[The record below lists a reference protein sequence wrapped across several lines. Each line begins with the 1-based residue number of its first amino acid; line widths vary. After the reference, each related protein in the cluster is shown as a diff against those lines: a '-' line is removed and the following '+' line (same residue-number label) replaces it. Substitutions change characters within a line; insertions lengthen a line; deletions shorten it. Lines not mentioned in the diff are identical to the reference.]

1 MKVGFYEAE
10 VTPPLGTG
18 IPGYF
23 FQRNAVA
30 VKQRLYV
37 KAMVVESGGAYAA
50 VLGVDALA
58 LPFNFPERV
67 RENVAKR
74 IPIDPYSIAMGA
86 THAHTSM
93 PVRPDQYADD
103 NVEEVAALMKIIV
116 RRAADAIVLAYQRLQ
131 EADAFYATTNV
142 DGIACVRNCVLKDG
156 QIRTNPSDFLDQV
169 VRTAAEPDPTLPLL
183 LFKDKQGNPIG
194 TLVSFACHHD
204 TVCTSEYSS
213 DYSGV
218 LARLL
223 KEQYGP
229 DFVSVFVSGF
239 SGDINH
245 ANFLL
250 KKPVTLTT
258 EQIGERLFRGYLEAA
273 NTAEKLTDDTVS
285 CKWDTLRATKR
296 DPGKEF
302 LDSVKVVMAGPE
314 PEVTYDEDGNRV
326 DKVSEPYSD
335 NQKYAAG
342 RTLLEWYDN
351 DEREKDI
358 PLLTIR
364 IGDFVL
370 YSTPGEPFCDYAKQL
385 RQLAPTDK
393 TLMMQLSHIGYPVSY
408 IPTPERF
415 LPYVY
420 ESAYYSAGFEP
431 ETGDN
436 MVAKLTEMAKSL
448 F

>member
-10 VTPPLGTG
+10 ITPPLGTG

-23 FQRNAVA
+23 FQRNAVD
-30 VKQRLYV
+30 VKQRLYA
-37 KAMVVESGGAYAA
+37 KAMMVEKDGVYAA
-50 VLGVDALA
+50 VLGLDALA

-74 IPIDPYSIAMGA
+74 LPIDPRCIAMGA
-86 THAHTSM
+86 THAHTGI

-103 NVEEVAALMKIIV
+103 NVDEVSAIMNMIV
-116 RRAADAIVLAYQRLQ
+116 RRAADAIVMAYKRLQ
-131 EADAFYATTNV
+131 EADAFYATTAV
-142 DGIACVRNCVLKDG
+142 DGIAYVRNCVLKNG
-156 QIRTNPSDFLDQV
+156 QIRTNPFDFLDEV
-169 VRTAAEPDPTLPLL
+169 VRTAAEPDPSLPLL
-183 LFKDKQGNPIG
+183 LFKDKQGNPLG

-223 KEQYGP
+223 KTKYGSE
-229 DFVSVFVSGF
+229 FVSVFVSGF
-239 SGDINH
+239 SGDINIC
-245 ANFLL
+245 NFLL
-250 KKPVTLTT
+250 KKPATLNT
-258 EQIGERLFRGYLEAA
+258 EQIGEKLFNGYCQAA
-273 NTAEKLTDDTVS
+273 ENATQLTDDTV
-285 CKWDTLRATKR
+285 KFQWDTLHATLR
-296 DPGKEF
+296 NPGREF
-302 LDSVKVVMAGPE
+302 IDSVKAVLQGPE
-314 PEVTYDEDGNRV
+314 PEPTYDADGNRV

-342 RTLLEWYDN
+342 RTILEWYDN
-351 DEREKDI
+351 DETAKDI

-385 RQLAPTDK
+385 RKLAPTDK
-393 TLMMQLSHIGYPVSY
+393 TMMMQLSHIGYPVSY

-431 ETGDN
+431 ETGDH
-436 MVAKLTEMAKSL
+436 MVQKLTQMAKEL